1 MNSSFK
7 PQQAPME
14 RQANRLASQGRYGDS
29 MMVHMNPTEVQVLNQ
44 MAPGGLTRNPQTG
57 QPEAFGML
65 ASIIASMITKAAA
78 ASAAA
83 GAAAGGT
90 AAASGA
96 AGAAA
101 GAAGAGKLATL
112 GKMLSLGTMNP
123 TVAGALAS
131 GTTTAIQTGDL
142 MEGLKTGVIG
152 GVTGHIAGKM
162 MSGLGE
168 GAGLGADAGSQI
180 TPEAGTVQNA
190 LALQGGPPVPGSAL
204 AGADGQAFA
213 ADLAP
218 QPNIGDFDPI
228 SGQQWSGPG
237 LVSNVT
243 PPASD
248 FSIGDAIGSMGI
260 TDVAIPA
267 MQGMIADDA
276 VAMYDYGGGDM
287 EEEDEDPFYQEVRP
301 SDRGIQMPGMGYD
314 AGTSG
319 EFDYFANPF
328 KAIPVAKTGGHL
340 RQFEEGGTV
349 DKPINLSGLRGFDQ
363 ITAPPSFDFSGTD
376 IYGPAPVNMEDF
388 NLSTPTTNAVDS
400 GQSRFQQIAAQPTRT
415 MPNLSNIG
423 AGIGFGPGMDLA
435 SIGLE
440 GAPGMIES
448 YYPDY
453 YSGAAT
459 YGPDPTLTAFGGR
472 FAPDPVTPAAS
483 AVPAATASPEMSGME
498 DYGMPVEMGN
508 QMFRNLGME
517 DFAMPVGM
525 ENQMGLNYGMESAM
539 PSETFMP
546 VSYGTVDDRGRQ
558 ATGMQSLREAFG
570 TANKPRRGGIGGR
583 NPNYVEPVNTGPS
596 VNAGGRLFDMPSVSG
611 ANIQPTFD
619 PRTFTNAGGFDMAE
633 TGYVGGNGLDMSSIS
648 GANLN
653 PYESIAQ
660 TPMYSP
666 TTMPT
671 RGAGYGGMGMNQDFR
686 FMI

>member
-1 MNSSFK
+1 MLDSFQSV
-7 PQQAPME
+7 P
-14 RQANRLASQGRYGDS
+14 
-29 MMVHMNPTEVQVLNQ
+29 
-44 MAPGGLTRNPQTG
+44 
-57 QPEAFGML
+57 
-65 ASIIASMITKAAA
+65 
-78 ASAAA
+78 
-83 GAAAGGT
+83 GAAAPQAVADTGGMF
-90 AAASGA
+90 SG
-96 AGAAA
+96 
-101 GAAGAGKLATL
+101 
-112 GKMLSLGTMNP
+112 
-123 TVAGALAS
+123 
-131 GTTTAIQTGDL
+131 
-142 MEGLKTGVIG
+142 
-152 GVTGHIAGKM
+152 
-162 MSGLGE
+162 
-168 GAGLGADAGSQI
+168 
-180 TPEAGTVQNA
+180 
-190 LALQGGPPVPGSAL
+190 
-204 AGADGQAFA
+204 
-213 ADLAP
+213 
-218 QPNIGDFDPI
+218 IGD
-228 SGQQWSGPG
+228 
-237 LVSNVT
+237 T
-243 PPASD
+243 
-248 FSIGDAIGSMGI
+248 IGNMGI

-276 VAMYDYGGGDM
+276 VAMYDYGDSGM

-340 RQFEEGGTV
+340 RQFEEGGKV
-349 DKPINLSGLRGFDQ
+349 DEPINLSGLRGFDQ
-363 ITAPPSFDFSGTD
+363 ITAPPSFDFSGTN

-388 NLSTPTTNAVDS
+388 NLSTPTTDAVDS
-400 GQSRFQQIAAQPTRT
+400 AQSRFQQVATQPTRT

-546 VSYGTVDDRGRQ
+546 VSYGTVDDRGKQ

-570 TANKPRRGGIGGR
+570 TAN
-583 NPNYVEPVNTGPS
+583 
-596 VNAGGRLFDMPSVSG
+596 A
-611 ANIQPTFD
+611 QPTFNPSSFMD
-619 PRTFTNAGGFDMAE
+619 YESMA
-633 TGYVGGNGLDMSSIS
+633 NF
-648 GANLN
+648 N
-653 PYESIAQ
+653 PYESTTQA
-660 TPMYSP
+660 PMYSP

-671 RGAGYGGMGMNQDFR
+671 RGSGYSGMGMNQDFR
-686 FMI
+686 FMT